1 MVGFDG
7 ASMGGRCPKCGRRV
21 LQDSQGNW
29 FDADEIDEKHWLDI
43 GLGGMLIPYEE
54 LPLEKDS

>member
-1 MVGFDG
+1 
-7 ASMGGRCPKCGRRV
+7 V

-29 FDADEIDEKHWLDI
+29 FETDEAHWLDI